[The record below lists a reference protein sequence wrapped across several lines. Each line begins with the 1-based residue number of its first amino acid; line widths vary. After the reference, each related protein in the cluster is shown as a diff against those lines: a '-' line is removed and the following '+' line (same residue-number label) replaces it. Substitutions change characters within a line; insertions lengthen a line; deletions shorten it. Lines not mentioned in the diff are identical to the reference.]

1 MKMLN
6 TDTNTTAGSP
16 TLQGAGSP
24 TLQGKRLPAGFD
36 LNLAIR
42 LLDKKIE
49 QVRTTNKMAAIRAM
63 FDHIIKMQR
72 EGASIEDVL
81 ECLNEAGLDVTEKT
95 LNTYL
100 ARIKRERG
108 LTRGK
113 KKARSAVA
121 KPTPVPGKHQD
132 ETPEPPGEFGQSLVR
147 SAGAGSPASKD
158 TSKDEKPPV
167 APTLETNTN
176 PGKMRSKKEIVAHVE
191 KNYEQY
197 LPKLF

>member
-6 TDTNTTAGSP
+6 TDANTP
-16 TLQGAGSP
+16 E
-24 TLQGKRLPAGFD
+24 RLPSGFD
-36 LNLAIR
+36 LSLAIR

-81 ECLNEAGLDVTEKT
+81 ECLNEAGLDVTAKT

-100 ARIKRERG
+100 MRIKRERG

-113 KKARSAVA
+113 KKARSSVA
-121 KPTPVPGKHQD
+121 KPTPAPGMHQD
-132 ETPEPPGEFGQSLVR
+132 EKPEPPGQFGQALVR
-147 SAGAGSPASKD
+147 TADGSPVSKDADKDASKD
-158 TSKDEKPPV
+158 QKPPV
-167 APTLETNTN
+167 APTLQPN
-176 PGKMRSKKEIVAHVE
+176 PNPNRLRSKKEIVADVE
-191 KNYEQY
+191 NKYADY

>member
-1 MKMLN
+1 MLN
-6 TDTNTTAGSP
+6 SDANNNTE
-16 TLQGAGSP
+16 
-24 TLQGKRLPAGFD
+24 RLPAGFD

-49 QVRTTNKMAAIRAM
+49 LVRTTNKMAAIRAM

-81 ECLNEAGLDVTEKT
+81 ECLNEAGLDVTAKT

-100 ARIKRERG
+100 MRIKRERG

-121 KPTPVPGKHQD
+121 KPAPAPAKHQD
-132 ETPEPPGEFGQSLVR
+132 ETPEPPGQFGQSLVR
-147 SAGAGSPASKD
+147 T
-158 TSKDEKPPV
+158 TSKAADKEQRPPAPEIRSDAITPEK
-167 APTLETNTN
+167 
-176 PGKMRSKKEIVAHVE
+176 MKERIAGVMDDV
-191 KNYEQY
+191 NNRYV
-197 LPKLF
+197 

>member
-1 MKMLN
+1 MLN

-24 TLQGKRLPAGFD
+24 TLQGERLPAGFD

-121 KPTPVPGKHQD
+121 KPAPAPTGPHQD
-132 ETPEPPGEFGQSLVR
+132 ETPEPPGQFGQSLVR
-147 SAGAGSPASKD
+147 TASKD
-158 TSKDEKPPV
+158 GEQR
-167 APTLETNTN
+167 PTLTPNSS
-176 PGKMRSKKEIVAHVE
+176 PGKMRSKKQIAADVE
-191 KNYEQY
+191 NNYVKY
-197 LPKLF
+197 LPRQF